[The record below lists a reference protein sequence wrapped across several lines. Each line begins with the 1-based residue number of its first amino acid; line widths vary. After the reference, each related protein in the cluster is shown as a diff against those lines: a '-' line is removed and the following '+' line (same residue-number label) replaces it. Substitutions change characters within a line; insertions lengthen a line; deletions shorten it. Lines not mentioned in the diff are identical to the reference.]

1 MTADPIDVRGGLDA
15 LLADRN
21 SAEARAL
28 YLRLA
33 RYIDG
38 RVGRLAH
45 SRYGD
50 VLAVADRDEA
60 VGEVLLELMNGA
72 LAGFRGES
80 LGELLSYVRRI
91 TDRCVWRAAHR
102 RIRER
107 DTLDSE
113 VGDLVAD
120 WHARVPSPDALVR
133 MVPECPLSDE
143 DEAYL
148 RKLLAAGSRA
158 ELARQAGVSRAAVT
172 QRVQRIKKR
181 IARLPER
188 EQSAAEAW
196 MRHAAREAE
205 ATRLPDA

>member
-1 MTADPIDVRGGLDA
+1 MLADPIDVRGGLDA

-21 SAEARAL
+21 AAEARAL

-38 RVGRLAH
+38 RVGRLAQ

-107 DTLDSE
+107 DALDGE
-113 VGDLVAD
+113 VGEIVAE
-120 WHARVPSPDALVR
+120 WHARVPSPDALVH
-133 MVPECPLSDE
+133 MVPECPLAEE

-148 RKLLAAGSRA
+148 RQLLAAGSRA

-172 QRVQRIKKR
+172 QRVQRIKTR

-205 ATRLPDA
+205 GIRPPDT